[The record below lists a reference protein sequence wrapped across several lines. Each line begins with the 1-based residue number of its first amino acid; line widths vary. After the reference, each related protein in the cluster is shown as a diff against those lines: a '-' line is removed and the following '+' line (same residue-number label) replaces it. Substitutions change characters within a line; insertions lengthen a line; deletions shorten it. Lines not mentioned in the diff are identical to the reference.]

1 MLTLTK
7 QFIPFNDKLY
17 LVKKIIKEEHGPII
31 DVWKDH
37 LGADTVLRKEGL
49 LYFLQTV
56 EEAEII
62 S

>member
-1 MLTLTK
+1 MFTLTK
-7 QFIPFNDKLY
+7 QFIPFNGKLY
-17 LVKKIIKEEHGPII
+17 LIKKIIKEEHGPVI

-49 LYFLQTV
+49 LYFLEIV
-56 EEAEII
+56 EELEII

>member
-1 MLTLTK
+1 MFTLTK
-7 QFIPFNDKLY
+7 HFIPFNDKLF
-17 LVKKIIKEEHGPII
+17 LVKKVIKEEHRPII